1 VHDKAGYAWDHRW
14 YRALLTAVP
23 VSLRSQKNVSPTTLL
38 TMSTPTRKRPGCS
51 GVKCNKAAARLGNRA
66 VSSGAA
72 GSRASLLRSQ
82 SIEERAVARLKG
94 V

>member
-1 VHDKAGYAWDHRW
+1 MVPRLTDCGAWLASSAKEYIPNHAAD
-14 YRALLTAVP
+14 YVDANAQTA
-23 VSLRSQKNVSPTTLL
+23 RMQRREMQQSP
-38 TMSTPTRKRPGCS
+38 
-51 GVKCNKAAARLGNRA
+51 AARLGNWA